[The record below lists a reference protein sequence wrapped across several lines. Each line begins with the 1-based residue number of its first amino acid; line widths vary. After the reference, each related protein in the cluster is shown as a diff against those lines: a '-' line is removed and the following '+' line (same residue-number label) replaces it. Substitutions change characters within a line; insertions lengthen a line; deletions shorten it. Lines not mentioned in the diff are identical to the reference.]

1 MDLNKLASRLDHIAP
16 FHVMEL
22 AKMASELERDGR
34 SIIHMGIGEPDFT
47 APAPVIE
54 AATRAMAD
62 GKMQYTAAT
71 GLPALRR
78 AISDHYRTVYG
89 LEVAPERI
97 VVTAGASAAL
107 LLACAALVEPG
118 AEVLMPDPSY

>member
-1 MDLNKLASRLDHIAP
+1 MTRMNLTHLASRLDHIAP

-62 GKMQYTAAT
+62 GKLQYTAAT

-78 AISDHYRTVYG
+78 AISDHYC
-89 LEVAPERI
+89 
-97 VVTAGASAAL
+97 TAWILRLNASL
-107 LLACAALVEPG
+107 
-118 AEVLMPDPSY
+118 